1 MDIAAQ
7 WAYVVGAIAAVLL
20 GGLAWTVN
28 LLRWPGALA
37 LGAALFAL
45 GEGAF
50 MLLIGVRACA
60 LSADGVCAAYESDAA
75 FAVLGACALAGGI
88 VGLAA
93 LRRSASPRLWFA
105 AAGLLCLGALPLIL
119 APAGLAALPPLVF
132 FALAAARPRL
142 RYA

>member
-1 MDIAAQ
+1 MDFAAQ
-7 WAYVVGAIAAVLL
+7 WAYVAGAIAALLL

-50 MLLIGVRACA
+50 MVLTGVRACA
-60 LSADGVCAAYESDAA
+60 LSADGVCIAYESDAA
-75 FAVLGACALAGGI
+75 FAVLGACALAGGM
-88 VGLAA
+88 VGLAG
-93 LRRSASPRLWFA
+93 LRRSAAPHRWFA
-105 AAGLLCLGALPLIL
+105 AAGTLCLGALPLVL
-119 APAGLAALPPLVF
+119 APVGLAALPPLAF

>member
-1 MDIAAQ
+1 MDFAAQ
-7 WAYVVGAIAAVLL
+7 WAYVAGGIAALLL

-37 LGAALFAL
+37 FGAALFAM

-50 MLLIGVRACA
+50 MLLIGIRACA
-60 LSADGVCAAYESDAA
+60 LSADGVCIAYESDAP
-75 FAVLGACALAGGI
+75 FAVLGACALTGAI
-88 VGLAA
+88 AGLAA
-93 LRRSASPRLWFA
+93 LRRSASPRRWFA

-142 RYA
+142 RYV

>member
-1 MDIAAQ
+1 MDFAAQ
-7 WAYVVGAIAAVLL
+7 WAYVAGAIAAVLL

-28 LLRWPGALA
+28 MLRWPGALA

-50 MLLIGVRACA
+50 MLLTGIRACA
-60 LSADGVCAAYESDAA
+60 LSADGACIAYESDAS

-88 VGLAA
+88 AGLAG
-93 LRRSASPRLWFA
+93 LRRSAAPRLWFA
-105 AAGLLCLGALPLIL
+105 AAGLLCLGGLPLIL
-119 APAGLAALPPLVF
+119 APAGLAVLPPLAF
-132 FALAAARPRL
+132 FALAAACPRL

>member
-1 MDIAAQ
+1 MDLAAQ
-7 WAYVVGAIAAVLL
+7 WAYIVGAIAGVLL

-28 LLRWPGALA
+28 LLRWPGTLALA
-37 LGAALFAL
+37 AALFAL
-45 GEGAF
+45 GEGVF
-50 MLLIGVRACA
+50 MLLTGIRACA
-60 LSADGVCAAYESDAA
+60 FSAEDACIAYESDAV
-75 FAVLGACALAGGI
+75 FALLGSGVLAGGAA
-88 VGLAA
+88 GLAGLRRGAA
-93 LRRSASPRLWFA
+93 LRPWFA